1 MASVDYHE
9 NELKGRQFYGPNSR
23 AEKELNDPNSITHAL
38 ANGIYKSTG
47 YTLGVGCIRAAAM
60 HKVVSDMADFRSL
73 PDYIQLALLR
83 LYERKREMSIEDFTS
98 YRREIVTNLTDL
110 LHTNMH
116 EYDTIISAKLIAA
129 SFMEKS
135 LSLEQQ
141 VIAAE

>member
-9 NELKGRQFYGPNSR
+9 NELKGRQFYAPNSR

-83 LYERKREMSIEDFTS
+83 LYERKREMSAEDFIE

-116 EYDTIISAKLIAA
+116 EYDTIISGRLL
-129 SFMEKS
+129 KS
-135 LSLEQQ
+135 AISDTTL
-141 VIAAE
+141 